1 MKNYDLVP
9 LTILFLF
16 SMGLISKTKPLS
28 VEFGFNL
35 GKESAEHD
43 CEGRFVVVAA
53 LL

>member
-1 MKNYDLVP
+1 MKDYDLVP

-28 VEFGFNL
+28 VEYGFNL